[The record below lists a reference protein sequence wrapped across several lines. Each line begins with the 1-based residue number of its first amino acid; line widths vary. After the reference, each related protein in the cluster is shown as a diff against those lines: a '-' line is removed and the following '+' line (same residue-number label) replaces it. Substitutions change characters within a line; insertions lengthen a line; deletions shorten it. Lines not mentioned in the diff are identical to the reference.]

1 MASKKKALAL
11 RKPAARKSPA
21 SKTLARKGTAAK
33 TQRRK
38 TAPRKV
44 APKTPGTAR
53 RAPAQTA
60 STRLPV
66 LGEAIGGGFLGAV
79 YFGDDGRRVGLV
91 STEERRVGHE
101 WVSTCQSWGSP
112 DKYNK
117 KNKD

>member
-33 TQRRK
+33 TPRRK

-44 APKTPGTAR
+44 APKTPATAR
-53 RAPAQTA
+53 RAPAQPA

-66 LGEAIGGGFLGAV
+66 LGAAIGGGFLGAV
-79 YFGDDGRRVGLV
+79 YFDDDGRRVGLITAPA
-91 STEERRVGHE
+91 SSEERRVGKE
-101 WVSTCQSWGSP
+101 CVSTCRSRGSP
-112 DKYNK
+112 DP
-117 KNKD
+117 